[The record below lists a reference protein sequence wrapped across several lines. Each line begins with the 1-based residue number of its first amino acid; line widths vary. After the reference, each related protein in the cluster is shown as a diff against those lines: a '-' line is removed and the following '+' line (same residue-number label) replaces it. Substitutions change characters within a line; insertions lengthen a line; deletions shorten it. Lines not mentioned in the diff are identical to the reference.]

1 MDLSIFIHGI
11 IEKSAFPK
19 VKVFENEHKK
29 LGILRLALGVI
40 IFVRFSEI
48 SYSGLVLG
56 LGWDHQLVSI
66 SFLLLVLGFT
76 LGFCTQLIS
85 LVLFISVR
93 FFDQFFKTCTL
104 GTLTLQWTLIP
115 FILVNSGYYYSLDW
129 YFLKKNN

>member
-76 LGFCTQLIS
+76 LVFCTQLIS
-85 LVLFISVR
+85 LVFFISVR
-93 FFDQFFKTCTL
+93 FFDQFFKTGTL

-115 FILVNSGYYYSLDW
+115 FILVNSGIIIL
-129 YFLKKNN
+129 